1 MGNWT
6 IKRGTIK
13 EDERH
18 TMSKGTKS
26 IIIATAVLG
35 VIYLLSL
42 AVKPSGDKP
51 AVARFEPS
59 VSPSPEAVYVDA
71 PEDTECLRQA
81 LQTSLRSTISQFS
94 VSAKANA
101 DTAKLSVEVVFNG
114 DVSSKDFAT
123 NARAAVRTVKDL
135 VSEGELSSDIE
146 NMRVYDYDNGATSFE
161 LITSTLGYGVLTE
174 YSADDPAVTRIW
186 INDLYK
192 GIDAAKNSVIPN
204 TTSEGFRELIDE
216 DNMSVRLSA
225 SDVQY
230 NMSNNLD
237 RYFYLEGTATLSTY
251 YNYGFDDSMESSYYC
266 IAVTPTGGSYA
277 DRWYIYCHRRS
288 FDSMFERL
296 SEKGSSSV
304 HIIAEIPRERYK
316 SGQGNMAE
324 ACILG
329 A

>member
-6 IKRGTIK
+6 VKRGTIK
-13 EDERH
+13 EEERH

-26 IIIATAVLG
+26 IIIATAILG
-35 VIYLLSL
+35 VIYLLAL

-71 PEDTECLRQA
+71 PEE
-81 LQTSLRSTISQFS
+81 
-94 VSAKANA
+94 
-101 DTAKLSVEVVFNG
+101 AKLPEEALSASLLDDIGQFAVKAKTNVDTGGLSLEIIFDGKIGSKAFALNAQIAVQTIRSLLDEDKLYRVENVEVRN
-114 DVSSKDFAT
+114 D
-123 NARAAVRTVKDL
+123 
-135 VSEGELSSDIE
+135 
-146 NMRVYDYDNGATSFE
+146 DNGATSFD
-161 LITSTLGYGVLTE
+161 LTTSTLGYGVLTE
-174 YSADDPAVTRIW
+174 YSADDPAVTRVW
-186 INDLYK
+186 INDLSR
-192 GIDAAKNSVIPN
+192 GISYAKDSPIPS
-204 TTSEGFRELIDE
+204 TVRESFRELIDE
-216 DNMSVRLSA
+216 EHMSVRLSA

-266 IAVTPTGGSYA
+266 IAVTPTGGSYL

-288 FDSMFERL
+288 FDDMFERL

-329 A
+329 S